1 MATLSSDKKYVT
13 VVKGD
18 TLSEIALTYKDY
30 ISGSTNEARIK
41 TLVSVNDI
49 TNRDFI
55 VVGQKIY
62 FASGSSSSTT
72 KSSTLRA
79 IIKVFGLQSN
89 TDRTVYATWNWSV
102 SNTKEYSV
110 VWYYDTGDGVWFIG
124 SESTVSS
131 KQCTYNAP
139 SNAERV
145 KFKVKPIS
153 KTRTVNKKETTYW
166 TAGWS
171 TERTYDFANNP
182 PVTPAVPTV
191 SIDDYYK
198 LTATLD
204 NLSDDATGI
213 QFQVVKD
220 DTKVFKSGKA
230 TIKTSSA
237 AYFCTVTAGSK
248 YKVRCRAYRGSK
260 YSEWS
265 EYSDNLDTI
274 PKAPSGI
281 TTCKAMSETSVYL
294 EWPAVST
301 AKTYELEYAT
311 EKRYLNGSD
320 ATQKVSGIETTKYEK
335 TGLESGEEYFFRVRS
350 VNDEGESAWSGIVS
364 VIVGKDPIAPT
375 TWSSTTT
382 VITGEPLTLFWI
394 HNAEDQ
400 SSQTY
405 AEVEITIDGDSQT
418 YTVKNSEDAEEK
430 DKTSSYEV
438 DTSGYLEGTKIQWR
452 VRTAGITKTYGDW
465 STKRTVDVYAPPT
478 LELDVT
484 DVDGN
489 VLETLT
495 SFPFYVKALAGP
507 NTQIP
512 IGYHLSV
519 TADEAYETVDQ
530 VGNVKMVNA
539 GDEVY
544 SKYFDTTSNLVVE
557 FSAGNIDLENNIGY
571 TVVCTVSMNSGLTA
585 EGSAGFT
592 VAWTDSDYEP
602 NAEIGIDKET
612 LVAYI
617 RPHCPNTNTTLSV
630 YRREYNGKFTE
641 LATGI
646 DGATNTFITDPHPS
660 LDFARYRIV
669 AITKDTG
676 AVTYAD
682 IPAFPVGETAVI
694 IQWDED
700 WSSFDSTNEDEL
712 EERPW
717 TGSMLRLPYNIDISD
732 KYAGDVSLL
741 KYIGRENP
749 VSYYGTQVG
758 ETSSWKVE
766 IEKSDKETLYAI
778 RRLAVWKGDVYVRE
792 PSGSGYWA
800 NISISFSQTHC
811 KLTIPITIEVTRVEG
826 GA

>member
-1 MATLSSDKKYVT
+1 M
-13 VVKGD
+13 VKGD

-30 ISGSTNEARIK
+30 ISGSTNEARMQ

-62 FASGSSSSTT
+62 FASGSSGSTT
-72 KSSTLRA
+72 KKDSTARA

-89 TDRTVYATWNWSV
+89 TDRTVYATWSWSV

-124 SESTVSS
+124 SESTVNSR
-131 KQCTYNAP
+131 QATYNAP
-139 SNAERV
+139 ANAERV

-153 KTRTVNKKETTYW
+153 KTRTVNKKETSYW

-171 TERTYDFANNP
+171 TEKTYDFKNNP
-182 PVTPAVPTV
+182 PVTPAVPKV

-204 NLSDDATGI
+204 NVGDDATGI

-230 TIKTSSA
+230 TIKTGSVT
-237 AYFCTVTAGSK
+237 YFCTVDAGSK
-248 YKVRCRAYRGSK
+248 YKVRCRAYRGTK
-260 YSEWS
+260 YSEWT
-265 EYSDNLDTI
+265 EYSDNIETI

-281 TTCKAMSETSVYL
+281 TTCKAMSKTSVYL
-294 EWPAVST
+294 EWPAVKT

-320 ATQKVSGIETTKYEK
+320 ATQTVSGIETTKYEK
-335 TGLESGEEYFFRVRS
+335 TGLESGKEYFFRVRS

-364 VIVGKDPIAPT
+364 VIVGSDPIAPT

-382 VITGEPLTLFWI
+382 VVTGEPLTLFWI

-405 AEVEITIDGDSQT
+405 AELELTIDGETET
-418 YTVKNSEDAEEK
+418 YTIKNSENEEEK
-430 DKTSSYEV
+430 DKTSSYDV
-438 DTSGYLEGTKIQWR
+438 NTSEYIEGTTIQWR

-465 STKRTVDVYAPPT
+465 SIQRTVDVYAPPT

-489 VLETLT
+489 VLDTLT

-507 NTQIP
+507 NTQVP
-512 IGYHLSV
+512 TGYHLSII
-519 TADEAYETVDQ
+519 ANEAYETVDQ
-530 VGNVKMVNA
+530 VGNVKMVKA
-539 GDEVY
+539 GGEVY
-544 SKYFDTTSNLVVE
+544 SKYFDMSGRLVVE
-557 FSAGNIDLENNIGY
+557 FSAGNIDLENNIEY
-571 TVVCTVSMNSGLTA
+571 TVHCTVSMNSGLTTD
-585 EGSAGFT
+585 GSADFT
-592 VAWTDSDYEP
+592 VSWTDSEYEP
-602 NAEIGIDKET
+602 NAEIGVDKET

-630 YRREYNGKFTE
+630 YRREYDGKFTE
-641 LATGI
+641 IATGI
-646 DGATNTFITDPHPS
+646 DGAANTFITDPHPS
-660 LDFARYRIV
+660 LDFARYRVV
-669 AITKDTG
+669 AIAKDTG
-676 AVTYAD
+676 AVTYCD
-682 IPAFPVGETAVI
+682 IPGYPVGEIGII
-694 IQWDED
+694 IQWDEE
-700 WSSFDSTNEDEL
+700 WTGFDTTNEDQL

-717 TGSMLRLPYNIDISD
+717 TGSMLRLPYNIDVSD
-732 KYAGDVSLL
+732 KRKPDVALIE
-741 KYIGRENP
+741 YIGREHP
-749 VSYYGTQVG
+749 VSYYGTQLG
-758 ETSSWKVE
+758 ETATWNVA
-766 IEKSDKETLYAI
+766 IEKSDKETLYAL
-778 RRLAVWKGDVYVRE
+778 RRLSVWMGDVYVRE

-800 NISISFSQTHC
+800 NVTVSFSQKHC
-811 KLTIPITIEVTRVEG
+811 DLTIPVTLDIKRVEG